1 MPVQSQVSVLERGR
15 HSNRSTKG
23 QCIPSHAISAWLQD
37 MHFLYVLAAA
47 NLYARMHGL
56 PGSQSQPALRELLE
70 RESDCMPQ
78 NLFSAEL
85 GEASVLCSCSCP
97 SPPQVFSSYL
107 EEARA

>member
-1 MPVQSQVSVLERGR
+1 MLVQIQVSVLEKGR

-23 QCIPSHAISAWLQD
+23 QCIPSHPFSAWLQD

-56 PGSQSQPALRELLE
+56 LGSQSQPALRKLLKQLLE
-70 RESDCMPQ
+70 SDSTPQ

-85 GEASVLCSCSCP
+85 GEALVFCICSCP
-97 SPPQVFSSYL
+97 SPHRSS
-107 EEARA
+107 ACT